1 MTRPVSLPTKAAAEE
16 AKKEIKEKKEL
27 KNKKEKQNGI
37 KSKIAKPGKNS
48 TKISKKDGKKTSE
61 LKKPKDKKK
70 KSKKRSSKDEKNDEH
85 AEVDEGEKDE
95 VDGDKVDK
103 MDEERDDDKEV
114 DEAAT
119 VAKEDEEEE
128 AEEDGNAKEEAE
140 EAEVVEGEEEEG
152 QDDEAEEV
160 TEKKKDSSKKE
171 PKVKLDAE
179 SAMTALKEASKMWF
193 DFATNDEGQNETISY
208 ARPTATYKK
217 TERLS
222 KRTRANSKKVLL
234 RGGFIPLRRLRTL
247 VKSCIPKE
255 DADKLKVRKSFLLG
269 MRTHLENVL
278 LRKYVGANIIR
289 CGKGKNVLTESD
301 FLESSFLKLF

>member
-16 AKKEIKEKKEL
+16 AKKEIKEKKEP
-27 KNKKEKQNGI
+27 KKKKEKQNGI
-37 KSKIAKPGKNS
+37 KSKIAKPGKNG

-61 LKKPKDKKK
+61 PKKPKDKKK

-85 AEVDEGEKDE
+85 VEVDEGEKDE

-119 VAKEDEEEE
+119 IAEE
-128 AEEDGNAKEEAE
+128 AEEDDNAKEEVE

-179 SAMTALKEASKMWF
+179 SAMTALKDASKAWF
-193 DFATNDEGQNETISY
+193 DFATNDEDENETISY